1 MVNIINVILILMM
14 IENSYNIKGILHQKN
29 FYRLNLIFWIVM
41 GCASKPLRRPSKPHG
56 AVSRGPWGQN
66 ENPKMLSFGG
76 L

>member
-1 MVNIINVILILMM
+1 MLIGVRAHL
-14 IENSYNIKGILHQKN
+14 KGILHQKI

-41 GCASKPLRRPSKPHG
+41 GRGIADFDQRGPLRREVPCG
-56 AVSRGPWGQN
+56 AASRGPWGQN